1 MFDKPWLKNEEYRC
15 AQACLFACGA
25 ICLETDAAS
34 GFVITEFFFAKDR
47 QRLLDPDDRVSRT
60 KMNVFILVS
69 VQTVHKHFPV
79 YYFLDHLKG
88 LNF

>member
-1 MFDKPWLKNEEYRC
+1 MHKRVYLPVVLYVLRLMLRLVLLS
-15 AQACLFACGA
+15 Q
-25 ICLETDAAS
+25 S
-34 GFVITEFFFAKDR
+34 FFAKDR